1 MARVRVYTLAKE
13 LGLPSKELIKHLDE
27 LGVKVKTHSS
37 TVDEATATAVR
48 ELLQEEAQKSA
59 RAEKSAAAPP
69 EQKPEKPAPAEE
81 TAVAEPA
88 AKPKA
93 QKPAAAP
100 PKRPPSA
107 RPATP
112 IVTVMGHIDH
122 GKTTLL
128 DAIRKT
134 RITEAEYGGI
144 TQHIGASEVHV
155 DHRKIVFIDTPGHA
169 AFTAMRARGA
179 KVTDIVILV
188 VAADDGVMP
197 ETREAISHAQAAG
210 VPIIVAINKIDLP
223 AANVD
228 RTKQQLAEEGL
239 TPEEWGGDT
248 IVVPVSALQG
258 TGLQD
263 LLEMV
268 LLVADIQEL
277 SPDPEGELDAV
288 VIESHLDQSRGP
300 VASVVVRNG
309 TLKVGDDIVCG
320 TTHGRIRAMHDWLG
334 NRINRAEARTAVELI
349 GLSDVPETGDRIEV
363 VKNRKTARELAA
375 SRLEQAHSAASGQ
388 SSRMTLEDL
397 FAQVQRGE
405 VQDLNLIIK
414 ADTKGSAEALRQALE
429 QIDAEFEEVDMHVI
443 HEAVGPIVETDVNL
457 ALASNAIIIGFH
469 VSADAVARQLAR
481 DQHVQIRTYNII
493 YEATEDIRNAM
504 VGLLPPVFE
513 EILLGRAE
521 VRETFRSSRLG
532 TIAGCHV
539 IEGHMARGAQ
549 IRIYRN
555 SDVLFEGRLTSLRR
569 FQDDVAEV
577 PSGFDCGIIVEGFQ
591 AWEIGDI
598 IEAFEEREVAREG

>member
-13 LGLPSKELIKHLDE
+13 LGLPSKELIKVLDE

-59 RAEKSAAAPP
+59 
-69 EQKPEKPAPAEE
+69 PAEE

-88 AKPKA
+88 VRPESKR
-93 QKPAAAP
+93 QAAAP
-100 PKRPPSA
+100 PKRPPQA
-107 RPATP
+107 CPATP

-128 DAIRKT
+128 DTVRKT
-134 RITEAEYGGI
+134 RITEAEHGGI

-197 ETREAISHAQAAG
+197 ETREAISHARAAG

-223 AANVD
+223 TANVD
-228 RTKQQLAEEGL
+228 RVKQQLTEEGL

-268 LLVADIQEL
+268 LLVADVQEL
-277 SPDPEGELDAV
+277 SPDPKGELEAI

-320 TTHGRIRAMHDWLG
+320 TAHGRVRAMHDWQG
-334 NRINRAEARTAVELI
+334 NRIKRAEASTAVELI
-349 GLSDVPETGDRIEV
+349 GLSDVPETGERVEI
-363 VKNRKTARELAA
+363 VKNRKSARELAA
-375 SRLEQAHSAASGQ
+375 NRLEQARSETEG
-388 SSRMTLEDL
+388 SSLRMTLEDL

-405 VQDLNLIIK
+405 VKDLNLIIK

-429 QIDAEFEEVDMHVI
+429 QIDVEFDEVDMHII

-457 ALASNAIIIGFH
+457 AVASNAVIIGFH

-481 DQHVQIRTYNII
+481 DQQVQIRTYNVI

-539 IEGHMARGAQ
+539 IEGHMTRGAQ
-549 IRIYRN
+549 IRIYRD
-555 SDVLFEGRLTSLRR
+555 SDVLFEGHLTSLRR
-569 FQDDVAEV
+569 FQDDVTDVTA
-577 PSGFDCGIIVEGFQ
+577 GFDCGVIVDGFQ

-598 IEAFEEREVAREG
+598 IEAFEEREVTRES